1 MRAYSAVQCVG
12 RVGEIGGRDCNFSK
26 WLGQA
31 QLQVLV
37 DGFWKRWVSPVEQ
50 LGKELS
56 AGGESQFQG
65 AKVRGCLGK
74 SRGGMETSVAREQW
88 ERGRGEEM
96 EAKPSQRPESG
107 QGLAHFFQ
115 GWIVYILNF
124 AGHVI
129 SVITNQICIRK
140 QPQKIFK

>member
-12 RVGEIGGRDCNFSK
+12 QVGEIGGRDCNFSK

-65 AKVRGCLGK
+65 AKVRVCLGK

-107 QGLAHFFQ
+107 QGLAHFFL
-115 GWIVYILNF
+115 GLDSVYFKLCRPCDF
-124 AGHVI
+124 
-129 SVITNQICIRK
+129 SYNQSNLYK
-140 QPQKIFK
+140 KIAIENI